1 VVPSLHSSCG
11 SMIDLVRR
19 LALRAHG
26 FASVGG
32 PRAGAVE
39 ESAAADRTPAAASAE
54 AQRRRQGLRQEITV
68 RITVTAIV
76 LAFNQ
81 LFDLEPETAS
91 VIRLTALIGLGMNV
105 PYLVAIRTGR
115 ALRAQAYLRTL
126 VDVALTTAG
135 LYGAGGLGA
144 AQYIGIYAIVPVYTA
159 IVFSS
164 LACVLA
170 VVFATVSFL
179 ALAMLQVSGVL
190 PFIVPPLPG
199 AWTIAGFNLVVL
211 NIVGWLAAII
221 ADGYRTSRQRLTVL
235 YGELERAHDQSLQ
248 LNTQLH
254 LSTRRYVLSE
264 VVAGVTHEVR
274 DALQGAFGH
283 LWLARR
289 GGPPLPVEALE
300 HLSQVEQACDKAM
313 RIMST
318 TLDMSRRPDP
328 ERQPVV
334 VGEVVRRVAE
344 LKAVELRR
352 ARISLSVDVPDT
364 LPLVLGTSLELQQ
377 VLLNLVVNAQEELRG
392 SPGRRKITIVGRREV
407 DRVLL
412 DVCDTGQGIPPGV
425 LPHVFEPFYT
435 TKPASAGLGLAMSA
449 GIAESLRGTLTAEN
463 RREGGALLRLTL
475 PAVIPAPTTPA

>member
-1 VVPSLHSSCG
+1 
-11 SMIDLVRR
+11 
-19 LALRAHG
+19 
-26 FASVGG
+26 
-32 PRAGAVE
+32 
-39 ESAAADRTPAAASAE
+39 
-54 AQRRRQGLRQEITV
+54 
-68 RITVTAIV
+68 
-76 LAFNQ
+76 
-81 LFDLEPETAS
+81 
-91 VIRLTALIGLGMNV
+91 
-105 PYLVAIRTGR
+105 
-115 ALRAQAYLRTL
+115 
-126 VDVALTTAG
+126 
-135 LYGAGGLGA
+135 
-144 AQYIGIYAIVPVYTA
+144 
-159 IVFSS
+159 VFSS
-164 LACVLA
+164 RACILA
-170 VVFATVSFL
+170 VVFATVSYL
-179 ALAMLQVSGVL
+179 TLAMLQVSGVL

-211 NIVGWLAAII
+211 NIVGWLAALI
-221 ADGYRTSRQRLTVL
+221 ADAYRTSRQRLTVL

-254 LSTRRYVLSE
+254 LSSRRYVLSE

-289 GGPPLPVEALE
+289 GGPPLPDHALE

-352 ARISLSVDVPDT
+352 ERITLSVDVPDT

-392 SPGRRKITIVGRREV
+392 SPGRREITIIGRREV
-407 DRVLL
+407 ERVRL
-412 DVCDTGQGIPPGV
+412 DVCDTGQGIPPAI

-435 TKPASAGLGLAMSA
+435 TKPAGAGLGLAMSA

-463 RREGGALLRLTL
+463 RREGGALFRLTL
-475 PAVIPAPTTPA
+475 PAAIPAPTTPA

>member
-1 VVPSLHSSCG
+1 MVPSLHPSCG
-11 SMIDLVRR
+11 LMTNLVKR
-19 LALRAHG
+19 LALSAHG
-26 FASVGG
+26 LVTGTG
-32 PRAGAVE
+32 PHAGAVE
-39 ESAAADRTPAAASAE
+39 EAAAAGGTPAVASAE

-68 RITVTAIV
+68 RITVAAIV

-81 LFDLEPETAS
+81 LFALEPETAS

-126 VDVALTTAG
+126 VDVALLTAG

-144 AQYIGIYAIVPVYTA
+144 AQYLGIYAIVPVYTA
-159 IVFSS
+159 VVFSS
-164 LACVLA
+164 RACILA
-170 VVFATVSFL
+170 VVFATVSYL
-179 ALAMLQVSGVL
+179 TLAMLQVSGVL

-211 NIVGWLAAII
+211 NIVGGLAAVI
-221 ADGYRTSRQRLTVL
+221 ADAYRTSRQRLTVL

-254 LSTRRYVLSE
+254 LSSRRYVLSE

-289 GGPPLPVEALE
+289 GGPPLPDHALE
-300 HLSQVEQACDKAM
+300 HLSQVEQACETAM

-328 ERQPVV
+328 ECQPVV
-334 VGEVVRRVAE
+334 VAEVVRRVAE

-352 ARISLSVDVPDT
+352 ERIRLSVDVPDT

-392 SPGRRKITIVGRREV
+392 SPGRREITIVGRREV
-407 DRVLL
+407 DRVRL
-412 DVCDTGQGIPPGV
+412 DVCDTGQGIPPAV

-435 TKPASAGLGLAMSA
+435 TRPAGAGLGLAMSA
-449 GIAESLRGTLTAEN
+449 GIAESMRGTLTAEN
-463 RREGGALLRLTL
+463 RREGGALFRLTL
-475 PAVIPAPTTPA
+475 PAAIPAPTTPA

>member
-1 VVPSLHSSCG
+1 
-11 SMIDLVRR
+11 MTEFVRR
-19 LALRAHG
+19 LALRAHSL
-26 FASVGG
+26 AANGG
-32 PRAGAVE
+32 PRASAVE
-39 ESAAADRTPAAASAE
+39 EAAAADGTPVVGSAE
-54 AQRRRQGLRQEITV
+54 ARRRREGLRQEITV
-68 RITVTAIV
+68 RITVAAIV

-81 LFDLEPETAS
+81 LFELEPETAS
-91 VIRLTALIGLGMNV
+91 VIRLTALIGLGMNL

-115 ALRAQAYLRTL
+115 ALRAQAYLRML

-164 LACVLA
+164 LACILA
-170 VVFATVSFL
+170 VVFATVSYL
-179 ALAMLQVSGVL
+179 TLAMLQVSGVL
-190 PFIVPPLPG
+190 PFIEPPLPG
-199 AWTIAGFNLVVL
+199 AWMIAGFNLVVL
-211 NIVGWLAAII
+211 NIVGWLAAVI
-221 ADGYRTSRQRLTVL
+221 ADAYRTNRQRLTVL

-248 LNTQLH
+248 LNTQLQ

-274 DALQGAFGH
+274 DTLQGAFGH

-289 GGPPLPVEALE
+289 GGPPLPVQALE

-334 VGEVVRRVAE
+334 VADVVRRVAQ
-344 LKAVELRR
+344 LKAVEVRR
-352 ARISLSVDVPDT
+352 ERITLSVHVPDR
-364 LPLVLGTSLELQQ
+364 LPLVLGTSFQLQQ

-392 SPGRRKITIVGRREV
+392 SPGRREITIVGRLEA
-407 DRVLL
+407 DRVVL
-412 DVCDTGQGIPPGV
+412 DVCDTGRGIPRSV

-435 TKPASAGLGLAMSA
+435 TKPSGAGLGLAMSA

-463 RREGGALLRLTL
+463 RREGGALFRLTL
-475 PAVIPAPTTPA
+475 PAVVPESTRPA

>member
-1 VVPSLHSSCG
+1 
-11 SMIDLVRR
+11 MTELVRR

-26 FASVGG
+26 LARGGG

-39 ESAAADRTPAAASAE
+39 EAAGADGTPAVAAGE
-54 AQRRRQGLRQEITV
+54 AKRRGEGLRQEITV
-68 RITVTAIV
+68 RIVVAAIV

-81 LFDLEPETAS
+81 LFELEPQTAS

-126 VDVALTTAG
+126 VDVGLTTAG

-164 LACVLA
+164 LACILA
-170 VVFATVSFL
+170 VVFATVSYL

-190 PFIVPPLPG
+190 PFIAPPLPG
-199 AWTIAGFNLVVL
+199 AWMIAGFNLVVL
-211 NIVGWLAAII
+211 NIVGWLAAVI
-221 ADGYRTSRQRLTVL
+221 AEAYRTNRQRLTEL

-248 LNTQLH
+248 LNTQLQ

-289 GGPPLPVEALE
+289 GGPALPAHALE

-334 VGEVVRRVAE
+334 VAEVVRRVAE

-352 ARISLSVDVPDT
+352 DRITLGVDVSDA
-364 LPLVLGTSLELQQ
+364 LPLVLGTSFELQQ

-392 SPGRRKITIVGRREV
+392 STGRRQITIVGRREV
-407 DRVLL
+407 DRVRL
-412 DVCDTGQGIPPGV
+412 DVCDTGRGISPTV

-435 TKPASAGLGLAMSA
+435 TKPAGAGLGLAMSA
-449 GIAESLRGTLTAEN
+449 GIVESLRGTLTAEN
-463 RREGGALLRLTL
+463 RREGGVLFRLTL
-475 PAVIPAPTTPA
+475 PAIIPAPTTPA